1 MGSTSDSRIGA
12 ANSASPVTL
21 PSVTDARLRKV
32 LRRIEEEVSLSINEL
47 ARSVSLSSAHVE
59 RLFKQ
64 ETGMRIRVLQA
75 ELRMQKA
82 ANLLATTYMEVKEIA
97 YAVGY
102 KHQSSFDRAFQRRFG
117 EPPTMYRQKC
127 VA

>member
-1 MGSTSDSRIGA
+1 MGSTSNSRIRA
-12 ANSASPVTL
+12 ATVLEPLKL
-21 PSVTDARLRKV
+21 PSVSDVRLRKI
-32 LRRIEEEVSLSINEL
+32 LKRIEAEVSLSINEL

-64 ETGMRIRVLQA
+64 ETGMRIRVLHA

-82 ANLLATTYMEVKEIA
+82 ANLLTTTYMEVKEIA

-117 EPPTMYRQKC
+117 EPPKSYRQKC
-127 VA
+127 AA